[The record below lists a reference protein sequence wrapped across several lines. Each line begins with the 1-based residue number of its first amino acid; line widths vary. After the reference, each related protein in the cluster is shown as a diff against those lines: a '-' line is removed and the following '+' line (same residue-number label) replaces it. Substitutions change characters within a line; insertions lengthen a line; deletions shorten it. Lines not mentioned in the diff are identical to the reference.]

1 MDQGQQKTGSAEITS
16 HGTLEVGALSPDT
29 STQKAELIALTRALH
44 LGKGKRITI
53 YTDSNYTFS
62 VIHAYGAI
70 WKERGLL
77 TTGNKEIRH
86 SQEVLNLLTAVMKP
100 KGTGGSSLPRTSEAK

>member
-1 MDQGQQKTGSAEITS
+1 MEMFTDGSSFMDQGQQKTRSAEITS

-53 YTDSNYTFS
+53 YTDYAFS

-70 WKERGLL
+70 Q
-77 TTGNKEIRH
+77 EIKK
-86 SQEVLNLLTAVMKP
+86 LDTAK
-100 KGTGGSSLPRTSEAK
+100 KF